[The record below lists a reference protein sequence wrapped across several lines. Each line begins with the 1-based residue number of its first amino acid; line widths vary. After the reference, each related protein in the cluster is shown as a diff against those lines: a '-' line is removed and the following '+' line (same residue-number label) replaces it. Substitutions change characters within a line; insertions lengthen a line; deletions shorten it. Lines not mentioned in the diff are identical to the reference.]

1 MLAIDRR
8 VARTS
13 VWFLGHSSLPT
24 RSSAL
29 RQVPTSKLFID
40 SHPIARSA
48 GLKERRSGYRGG
60 MLGHLYERALDGE
73 RCWIRLPD
81 GGLRILPVDRWLDA
95 CGADEEFDDAVVTM
109 CNGPTIEL
117 GCGPGRLVARLI
129 RRGVPALGVDR
140 SATAIRLAGR
150 CGAPALLGDVFQ
162 PLPGMGCWQTVL
174 LIDGNVGLGGDPR
187 RILGRAAELLA
198 CGGRCVAEFDAEV
211 IGIRAGWIRLES
223 ARQVGP
229 WFRWA
234 AVGLDSAAML
244 AREVGLRMTGVHL
257 IGERVIADMA
267 VF

>member
-13 VWFLGHSSLPT
+13 VWFLGHSRLPT

-29 RQVPTSKLFID
+29 REVPTSKLFID
-40 SHPIARSA
+40 FHPIARST
-48 GLKERRSGYRGG
+48 GLKERRSGYRGDT
-60 MLGHLYERALDGE
+60 LGHLYERALDGE

-81 GGLRILPVDRWLDA
+81 GGLRILPVHRWLDA

-117 GCGPGRLVARLI
+117 GC
-129 RRGVPALGVDR
+129 
-140 SATAIRLAGR
+140 
-150 CGAPALLGDVFQ
+150 
-162 PLPGMGCWQTVL
+162 WQTVL
-174 LIDGNVGLGGDPR
+174 LIDGNVGLGGDPQ

-211 IGIRAGWIRLES
+211 IGIRAGWITLES

-234 AVGLDSAAML
+234 SVGLDSAAML